1 MNTDFFD
8 LITKPTLV
16 LNETR
21 ARANI
26 HSMAEKARQS
36 NVLFRPHFKT
46 HQSAEIGTWFRDEGV
61 RQITVSSVAMAE
73 YFANAGWDD
82 ITIAFPI
89 NIRQLPQIREL
100 ASRINLG
107 VLVESVEVVPLLGA
121 LHPSKINIWIK
132 IDCGLHRTG
141 ISWEEPEGL
150 NAILIETQKYPN
162 LSIQGLLTHAGNTYT
177 SRSKDEAVN
186 IHKETSHRMGLLREA
201 SNFTGLKVSVGDT
214 PGCSL
219 VTSFSD
225 VDEIRPGN
233 FVFYDAEQLEIG
245 SGTASQIAVALAC
258 PVVAVH
264 ANRDEVVLYGGAIH
278 LSKESFLHDG
288 IPAYGLMAL
297 PEASGWSE
305 ILPGC
310 YVSRVSQEH
319 GILSV
324 PNAMLNSF
332 HLGDLVLIIPTHSCL
347 TAHLMRRYL
356 TLTGKAIE
364 MMPV

>member
-1 MNTDFFD
+1 MKADFFD
-8 LITKPTLV
+8 QITKPTL
-16 LNETR
+16 LLDEAR

-61 RQITVSSVAMAE
+61 RQITVSSVDMAE
-73 YFANAGWDD
+73 YFANAGWKD

-100 ASRINLG
+100 ANRINLG
-107 VLVESVEVVPLLGA
+107 VLLESLEVIHLLGA
-121 LHPSKINIWIK
+121 LNPSKINIWIK

-150 NAILIETQKYPN
+150 NAILTETKKYPN

-177 SRSKDEAVN
+177 ARSKDEAVN
-186 IHKETSHRMGLLREA
+186 IHNETSRRMGLLRE
-201 SNFTGLKVSVGDT
+201 SINFPGLKVSVGDT

-219 VTSFSD
+219 LTSFSD

-245 SGTASQIAVALAC
+245 SCTASQIAVALAC
-258 PVVAVH
+258 PVIAAH
-264 ANRDEVVLYGGAIH
+264 NDRDEVVLYGGAVH
-278 LSKESFLHDG
+278 LSKESFTHAG
-288 IPAYGLMAL
+288 IPTYGLMAQ
-297 PEASGWSE
+297 PEANGWGE
-305 ILPGC
+305 TLPGC

-324 PNAMLNSF
+324 PNAILNSF
-332 HLGDLVLIIPTHSCL
+332 HPGGLVLIIPAHSCL
-347 TAHLMRRYL
+347 TAHLMHRYL
-356 TLTGKAIE
+356 TLTGKTIE